1 MEGDQWREDT
11 RWPITLALSPGT
23 NQLIESWPGDQPES
37 DSQPVSQKPGDWP
50 RLLRLPWPSFLLS
63 DWRYSSTSGQVLV
76 KTPLEQSS
84 AHGEQVNNCE
94 SPL

>member
-1 MEGDQWREDT
+1 MEGDQGREDT

-23 NQLIESWPGDQPES
+23 NRLRESWPGDQPES
-37 DSQPVSQKPGDWP
+37 DSQPVFQKLGD
-50 RLLRLPWPSFLLS
+50 WPSFLLS
-63 DWRYSSTSGQVLV
+63 DGRYRSTPGQVLV